1 MTVNRTRT
9 HHVYTQTLS
18 LSDLSA
24 SDKPGYYG
32 CNKNITTY
40 LSEDASRGAGVT
52 VKSTGR
58 EFDPHSEK
66 LNKYLFTFIFSIL
79 RSGVEAKS
87 AVEFRHSTR
96 NAFRTRRKMR
106 NGVS

>member
-1 MTVNRTRT
+1 MV
-9 HHVYTQTLS
+9 VI
-18 LSDLSA
+18 
-24 SDKPGYYG
+24 KIP
-32 CNKNITTY
+32 ITTY
-40 LSEDASRGAGVT
+40 LSEDASRAAGVT
-52 VKSTGR
+52 VKSTGC

-66 LNKYLFTFIFSIL
+66 LNKYLFTFNINIFSIL